1 MGVDLYVLNFLVA
14 THAIHKR
21 CLGRT
26 LTSGRQG
33 FHITTVEG
41 RHWAESILRTHDPR
55 ASLDEMQPLGAI
67 WADGL
72 LRYLA
77 ALASPRWMLRP
88 LRARKSSM
96 ISTFLS
102 GKAFMVRLIQSLTA
116 VRSSISSIFLNV

>member
-72 LRYLA
+72 LRYLGSTSVT
-77 ALASPRWMLRP
+77 ALDASPFEGAEIIHDLNFPVRESLFGGLVDAILR
-88 LRARKSSM
+88 R
-96 ISTFLS
+96 
-102 GKAFMVRLIQSLTA
+102 
-116 VRSSISSIFLNV
+116 RSD